1 MRRDKLGLERIIFF
15 SDAVFAIAITLLAL
29 DLKLPTTA
37 ATGSLSHS
45 LFKLWPAYQS
55 YVTSFLVIGL
65 YWVGHHH
72 YFRFIRSYDYIFISL
87 NIALLGC
94 IAALPFATSVLDR
107 YPTHPGAVAFYA
119 FFMAMTG
126 YLNTMLWC
134 YAAAGGRLI
143 NRLSWKRQRLLLQR
157 ALAPPVVFT
166 VSIGLA
172 VFNPALAKLSWIAVV
187 FICLPYPLHKSTLCS
202 MLGKSPLNNS
212 AK

>member
-29 DLKLPTTA
+29 DLKLPATG

-45 LFKLWPAYQS
+45 LFELWPVYQS
-55 YVTSFLVIGL
+55 YATSFLVIGL

-72 YFRFIRSYDYIFISL
+72 YFRFIRCYDYIFISL

-94 IAALPFATSVLDR
+94 ISALPFATSVLDR
-107 YPTHPGAVAFYA
+107 YPSHPSAVAFYA

-126 YLNTMLWC
+126 YLKTMLWC

-143 NRLSWKRQRLLLQR
+143 NRSLSWQRQRLLLQR
-157 ALAPPVVFT
+157 ALVPPVVFT
-166 VSIGLA
+166 FSIGLA
-172 VFNPALAKLSWIAVV
+172 VFHPALAKLSWGAVM
-187 FICLPYPLHKSTLCS
+187 FICLPYPLHKSMLC
-202 MLGKSPLNNS
+202 KSPLNNS